1 MINLMRLKSASIY
14 TDQEIDKSFNK
25 LLEMNDLHEKFFP
38 IKVKSILNSNDLNF
52 NKNKVSI

>member
-1 MINLMRLKSASIY
+1 MRLKSASIY